1 METPVLDYQTLRA
14 ELVGVAGE
22 DHVNRL
28 EQMLAEEP
36 TTSDPEQRLLLW
48 FQSELELE
56 KDLLGHR
63 SDTSESFE
71 EREEQRLIDDG
82 MGW

>member
-48 FQSELELE
+48 FQAELALE
-56 KDLLGHR
+56 KDLREHR
-63 SDTSESFE
+63 VDPFDSFE
-71 EREEQRLIDDG
+71 EREEERLIDEG
-82 MGW
+82 FGW